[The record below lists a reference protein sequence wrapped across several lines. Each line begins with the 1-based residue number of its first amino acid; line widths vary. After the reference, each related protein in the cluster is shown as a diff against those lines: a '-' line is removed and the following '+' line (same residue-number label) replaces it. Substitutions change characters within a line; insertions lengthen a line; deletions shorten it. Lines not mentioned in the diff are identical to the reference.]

1 MYGIISELFLDLE
14 ILQKEV
20 VETIETHATFN
31 KFFLKIVP
39 FVRQCEQIRYSQTG
53 QR

>member
-1 MYGIISELFLDLE
+1 MYGIIYELFLE
-14 ILQKEV
+14 IEIFQIEV
-20 VETIETHATFN
+20 VEKIKTHATFN